1 VSWRLG
7 DSIRRRREPI
17 GWRPSGAARWLGIAL
32 AAALLA
38 FGTGYA
44 IATVVLFP
52 APPENGAGIPV
63 PGLAGRR
70 LEEAERQLRERGL
83 ELGEVFELPHPDQ
96 PAGVVV
102 AQSPLAGQQ
111 LRPGAQVS
119 LGVSSG
125 PPRARVPDVTGL
137 TAERAAAL
145 ARMIG
150 FEVSQREEESEAPVG
165 TVIRVEPAPGTEH
178 VVPAPLVLVV
188 SSGPPLPP
196 PDTVVGDT
204 LGRDAVVP
212 PVPGFDPQPR

>member
-7 DSIRRRREPI
+7 DSIRRRREPV
-17 GWRPSGAARWLGIAL
+17 GWRPIGAVRWLGIAL
-32 AAALLA
+32 AAGLIA

-44 IATVVLFP
+44 VATVILFP

-63 PGLAGRR
+63 PALAGRR
-70 LEEAERQLRERGL
+70 LEEAERQLREHGL
-83 ELGEVFELPHPDQ
+83 EVGDVLELPHPDQ
-96 PAGVVV
+96 PVGVVV
-102 AQSPLAGQQ
+102 AQSPLPGQQ
-111 LRPGAQVS
+111 LRPGARVS

-125 PPRARVPDVTGL
+125 PPRARVPDVAGL

-150 FEVSQREEESEAPVG
+150 FQVSQREEESEAPVG

-196 PDTVVGDT
+196 PDSAVADSLDT
-204 LGRDAVVP
+204 LVP
-212 PVPGFDPQPR
+212 SVPGSFPQLR

>member
-1 VSWRLG
+1 MSWRLG
-7 DSIRRRREPI
+7 DSIRRRHAPV
-17 GWRPSGAARWLGIAL
+17 GWRPTGAARWLGIAF
-32 AAALLA
+32 AAGLLA

-44 IATVVLFP
+44 IAALVLFP
-52 APPENGAGIPV
+52 APAETGAGIPV

-83 ELGEVFELPHPDQ
+83 EVGDVLELPHPDR

-102 AQSPLAGQQ
+102 AQSPLPGQQ
-111 LRPGAQVS
+111 LRAGARVS

-137 TAERAAAL
+137 TAERAAKL
-145 ARMIG
+145 AGMAG
-150 FEVSQREEESEAPVG
+150 FEVSRREEESEAPAG

-196 PDTVVGDT
+196 PDMAAGDS
-204 LGRDAVVP
+204 LARDAPAP
-212 PVPGFDPQPR
+212 PAPGFIPRPG